1 MRWRPER
8 RRSRTHKRN
17 WLIGARLACN
27 HGRACRL
34 GTAEKDR
41 QSKYSLAPESQ
52 AFLISKTTGAL
63 AGFFASILPVMA
75 SRWLRL
81 SDIVHDGRP
90 AVAVTQEARA
100 LNSSVNSWRRSSR

>member
-1 MRWRPER
+1 MKETG
-8 RRSRTHKRN
+8 SS
-17 WLIGARLACN
+17 ARGL
-27 HGRACRL
+27 RAIMDAL
-34 GTAEKDR
+34 VGLELLKKDR

-90 AVAVTQEARA
+90 AAAVNQETRA